1 MRYVVLNAT
10 KSATTDED
18 VKRTY
23 VLRIDKSLHY
33 FTFNFVFFFLP
44 CIMPHVFIFLFCIMC
59 HLLVLYMSNIFVIS
73 HVLTQVFKILQD
85 GASVPA
91 PRGGIP

>member
-1 MRYVVLNAT
+1 MRYAVLNAT
-10 KSATTDED
+10 KPTTTDED

-44 CIMPHVFIFLFCIMC
+44 CIMPHVFIFYSASSVIYLYCICVIYLLFLM
-59 HLLVLYMSNIFVIS
+59 F
-73 HVLTQVFKILQD
+73 
-85 GASVPA
+85 
-91 PRGGIP
+91 

>member
-10 KSATTDED
+10 KPTTTNED

-44 CIMPHVFIFLFCIMC
+44 CIMPHVVFLFYYASCKE
-59 HLLVLYMSNIFVIS
+59 NIFVIS

-85 GASVPA
+85 GASVPT